1 MCRSLLALLF
11 CVGTPVSAT
20 EVAVDV
26 GHYLGAPGVTSAS
39 GVPEFEFNKALAFE
53 VREVLQAA
61 GVRVR
66 MIGEQGDFADL
77 YARTRAARGV
87 DLFVSIH
94 HDSVQERYLP
104 VAHEFAG
111 FSLFV
116 SRINPQV
123 AKSVVCAS
131 AIGAALREAGFI
143 PSLYHAD
150 PVRGEDRPFAD
161 AANGVHYF
169 DNLAVAKTASM
180 PALLVEAG
188 VIVNR
193 EEEARLSDPATRRRI
208 AQAIGFGVKTCLG
221 REER

>member
-1 MCRSLLALLF
+1 MRGPLLALVF
-11 CVGTPVSAT
+11 CAAAPAGAA

-26 GHYLGAPGVTSAS
+26 GHHLGAPGVISAS
-39 GVPEFEFNKALAFE
+39 GVPEFEFNRRLAFD
-53 VREVLQAA
+53 VRDVLQA
-61 GVRVR
+61 GGLRVR
-66 MIGEQGDFADL
+66 MIGERGDFADL
-77 YARTRAARGV
+77 HARTRAALGA

-94 HDSVQERYLP
+94 HDSVQARYLP
-104 VAHEFAG
+104 RAAEFAG

-116 SRINPQV
+116 SRLNRQL
-123 AKSVVCAS
+123 AKSLACAS
-131 AIGAALREAGFI
+131 AIGAALRAAGFT

-169 DNLAVAKTASM
+169 DNLAVAKTAAM

-193 EEEARLSDPATRRRI
+193 QEEAHLSEPATRLRI
-208 AQAIGFGVKTCLG
+208 AQAIGSGAQACLAKSAG
-221 REER
+221 

>member
-1 MCRSLLALLF
+1 MF
-11 CVGTPVSAT
+11 CAATPVAAT

-26 GHYLGAPGVTSAS
+26 GHYAGAPGVISAS

-208 AQAIGFGVKTCLG
+208 AQAIGVGVQMCLG
-221 REER
+221 RGER